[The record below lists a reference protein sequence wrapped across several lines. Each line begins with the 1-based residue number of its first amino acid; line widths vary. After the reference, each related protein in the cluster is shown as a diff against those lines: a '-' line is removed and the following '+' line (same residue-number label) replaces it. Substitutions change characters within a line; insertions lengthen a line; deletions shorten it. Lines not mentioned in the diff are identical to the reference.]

1 MPAADRRDSQPSF
14 GGSSRLARRAQ
25 AASVTAGETK
35 PEPKRIKPR
44 HAASSL
50 ALTEETIREIDQTTG

>member
-1 MPAADRRDSQPSF
+1 M
-14 GGSSRLARRAQ
+14 ARRAQ

-35 PEPKRIKPR
+35 PEPERIKPR

-50 ALTEETIREIDQTTG
+50 ALTEEAIREIDQTTG